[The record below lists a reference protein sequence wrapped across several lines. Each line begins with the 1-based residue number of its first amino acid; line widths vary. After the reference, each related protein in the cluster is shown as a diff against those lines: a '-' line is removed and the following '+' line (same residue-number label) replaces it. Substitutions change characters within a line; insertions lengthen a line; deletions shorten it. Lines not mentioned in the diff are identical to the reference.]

1 MPVITAAG
9 SMGSGIRDI
18 ARAAAE
24 QLGIDYVDQ
33 EILVEA
39 ARELGVPYQDIESHD
54 ERTRG
59 VRERLAD
66 MFRNFL
72 ERSAA
77 VGVGD
82 PLMGSSG
89 LELVLARTYGEAAYP
104 PPNAPVLDD
113 TRYIKTL
120 TGIIRELA
128 ARGNIVIL
136 GRGGQ
141 AILRDWPRAL
151 HVAATAA
158 LEFRVRTVMERERL
172 GHDEALKRVQEA
184 DRNRA
189 AFHRKFFKVEV
200 ENPCLYDLMI
210 RSDRLSTTDAAALV
224 VAAAEARE
232 RFP

>member
-24 QLGIDYVDQ
+24 RLGIDYVDQ
-33 EILVEA
+33 EILVQA
-39 ARELGVPYQDIESHD
+39 ARELGVPYQDVESHD

-66 MFRNFL
+66 MFRTFL

-113 TRYIKTL
+113 ARYIKTL
-120 TGIIRELA
+120 TGVIRELA

-141 AILRDWPRAL
+141 AILRDWPGAL
-151 HVAATAA
+151 HVAATAP
-158 LEFRVRTVMERERL
+158 LEYRVRAITEREGL
-172 GHDEALKRVQEA
+172 GHEEALKRVQEA

-210 RSDRLSTTDAAALV
+210 RSDRMSTADAAALV

-232 RFP
+232 RFS